1 MANSFELPLFPL
13 NTVLF
18 PGMYLPLHIFE
29 ERYKEMIGLCLREQ
43 RPFGVVMLRA
53 GEAGKEPKLESVGCT
68 ARIIQMQPLEDGRM
82 NIMTIGEERFRI
94 LSLRHHRAY
103 LVGIVQSAPLRQ
115 PQESAMRAAASRLY
129 PQLVD
134 YLQNLARL
142 GRVEFNP
149 AQLPDD
155 PLSLLYLSAAIIQLP
170 MEAKQSFL
178 LMDEATALF
187 EALQQGFQRENQLLR
202 LLPAEEQG
210 LFSLN

>member
-29 ERYKEMIGLCLREQ
+29 ERYKEMISLCLREQ
-43 RPFGVVMLRA
+43 RPFGVVMLRE
-53 GEAGKEPKLESVGCT
+53 GNTGSEPELESIGCT
-68 ARIIQMQPLEDGRM
+68 ARIMQMQPLEEGRM
-82 NIMTIGEERFRI
+82 NIMTVGEERFRI
-94 LSLRHHRAY
+94 LSLRHHHAY
-103 LVGIVQSAPLRQ
+103 LVGIVESAPLRQ
-115 PQESAMRAAASRLY
+115 PQETSMRAAANRLY

-142 GRVEFNP
+142 GKVEFDL
-149 AQLPDD
+149 AQIPKD
-155 PLSLLYLSAAIIQLP
+155 PLTLLYLSAAIIQLP

-187 EALQQGFQRENQLLR
+187 NALQQGFRQENQLLR
-202 LLPAEEQG
+202 LLPATEQG

>member
-1 MANSFELPLFPL
+1 MADSFELPLFPL

-43 RPFGVVMLRA
+43 RPFGVVMLRE
-53 GEAGKEPKLESVGCT
+53 GSVGREPQLEPVGCT
-68 ARIIQMQPLEDGRM
+68 ARILQMQPLEGGRM

-115 PQESAMRAAASRLY
+115 PQEATMRAAANRLY

-134 YLQNLARL
+134 YLKNLARL
-142 GRVEFNP
+142 GKVEFDL

-155 PLSLLYLSAAIIQLP
+155 PLTLLYLSAAIIQLP

-178 LMDEATALF
+178 LIDEATALF
-187 EALQQGFQRENQLLR
+187 DALQQGFQEENRLLR